1 MLCSEVPPFLLVY
14 ILICSLNSL
23 DNVHAILLTLPFF
36 WAFFQVIRLS
46 NTCDSESLS
55 SLKDSLECRNP
66 TLRTKDLCSDPFF
79 PPDFEKSHLSLSKQN
94 FVDPSSFYA
103 KMILNYLPQSRLL
116 EQQKQQDTEGEN
128 NMIHESKAS
137 IMLHEES
144 GASMNNLNKI
154 LNSEPTRKPVMTAS
168 LQHTGMSN
176 VESDTVKS
184 LKPPEEEAQKMP
196 APVGT
201 SPSLR
206 KVKFLKGI
214 LKKPSKFMS
223 EDVSCSCRS
232 GRSIFA
238 KEVAVAIKD
247 SVELTR
253 VKINDAKCG
262 GTVKKK
268 LRWFDEVQMEKEE
281 QTQELRRQME
291 DMSSGDHQLSH
302 ATVSGGCRPA
312 QRPTPAA
319 STGYHF
325 TKLAWADVGVQVSL
339 QQERGE
345 EVKVP
350 WSSTS
355 AGVPKV
361 PRREHVSLLARK
373 GAVIR
378 PQSATEVS
386 QIAKTQGKFI
396 APRPPPRMEE
406 KRAYITRTPYGTDY
420 SSVNCKQA
428 QTAEQTLHKDDP
440 EGPFSPYQHPAIRTD
455 SNVVY
460 TALPPSFTCPVSEGS
475 VKGTGPSSG
484 HADAQCC
491 SGRRGTVHSET
502 GLCLN
507 STPTDEEISLL
518 WHGVRSALTSADG
531 NVYFS
536 WQPPTP
542 SRCLVYVH
550 RCVGSCR
557 FP

>member
-1 MLCSEVPPFLLVY
+1 MLRQSTCYYF
-14 ILICSLNSL
+14 
-23 DNVHAILLTLPFF
+23 LLTLPFF
-36 WAFFQVIRLS
+36 WAYFQVIRLS

-55 SLKDSLECRNP
+55 SLKDSLECRNL

-79 PPDFEKSHLSLSKQN
+79 PPDLEKSHLSLSKQN
-94 FVDPSSFYA
+94 FVDPSSLYA

-137 IMLHEES
+137 IMLQEES

-223 EDVSCSCRS
+223 EDVSCACRS

-238 KEVAVAIKD
+238 KEVALAIKD

-253 VKINDAKCG
+253 VKINDVKGG

-302 ATVSGGCRPA
+302 ATVSGGSRPA
-312 QRPTPAA
+312 QKPTPAA

-396 APRPPPRMEE
+396 APRPPPRIEE

-460 TALPPSFTCPVSEGS
+460 TAPPPLFTCPGSEGG
-475 VKGTGPSSG
+475 VKGTGPGSG
-484 HADAQCC
+484 HPDAQCC

-536 WQPPTP
+536 WQPPPFP

-550 RCVGSCR
+550 RCVGSCSIASR
-557 FP
+557 VFVFRSSLSEF

>member
-1 MLCSEVPPFLLVY
+1 M
-14 ILICSLNSL
+14 
-23 DNVHAILLTLPFF
+23 
-36 WAFFQVIRLS
+36 
-46 NTCDSESLS
+46 
-55 SLKDSLECRNP
+55 ECRNP

-137 IMLHEES
+137 IMLQEES

-184 LKPPEEEAQKMP
+184 LKPLEEEAQKMP

-201 SPSLR
+201 SSLR

-238 KEVAVAIKD
+238 KEVALAIKD

-253 VKINDAKCG
+253 VKINDAKG
-262 GTVKKK
+262 GGAVKKK

-302 ATVSGGCRPA
+302 ATVSGGSRPA

-355 AGVPKV
+355 TGIPKV

-455 SNVVY
+455 NNVVY
-460 TALPPSFTCPVSEGS
+460 TAPPPLFSCPVSEGS

-484 HADAQCC
+484 YPDAQCC

-550 RCVGSCR
+550 RCVGSCS
-557 FP
+557 FPQVFLSSGRPFQTSDFKLIT